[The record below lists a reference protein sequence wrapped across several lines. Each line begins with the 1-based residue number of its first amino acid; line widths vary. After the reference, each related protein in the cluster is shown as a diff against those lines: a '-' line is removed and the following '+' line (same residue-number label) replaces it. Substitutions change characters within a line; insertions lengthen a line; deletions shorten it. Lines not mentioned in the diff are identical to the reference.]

1 MCGAC
6 RPRHG
11 RGVTTTS
18 PTPAITVE
26 GLHVSYGATVA
37 VDDVSFTVA
46 PGEILGVLGP
56 NGAGKTTT
64 VETLVGLRR
73 ADRGRIDVLGH
84 DPQRDPTAIHSLVGV
99 QLQSAGLPEKMTVA
113 EAVSLYAAL
122 YDDPADGDVLL
133 ERLGLAPHR
142 DKRYGKLSGGQQQR
156 LSIALALIGRPQV
169 AILDE
174 LTTGLDPQARREV
187 WGLVEEIR
195 DAGATVLLVTHFM
208 EEAERL
214 CDRIVLV
221 DGGRVTATG
230 TPRDLVEQQGGESQR
245 LRFRVDGSAD
255 NLGTLTRLPEVV
267 DVHRDGDR
275 LVVTGRG
282 DVVLAVT
289 AELARRGV
297 VAHDLRV
304 DTVRLD
310 DAFVALTSKES
321 A

>member
-1 MCGAC
+1 M
-6 RPRHG
+6 
-11 RGVTTTS
+11 TTTS
-18 PTPAITVE
+18 TPAITVE

-64 VETLVGLRR
+64 VEAIVGLRR
-73 ADRGRIDVLGH
+73 PDRGRIDVLGH
-84 DPQRDPTAIHSLVGV
+84 DPQRDPEAVRDLVGV

-122 YDDPADGDVLL
+122 YEEPADGDALL
-133 ERLGLAPHR
+133 ERIGLGPHR
-142 DKRYGKLSGGQQQR
+142 NQRYGKLSGGQQQR
-156 LSIALALIGRPQV
+156 LSIVLALIGRPRV

-187 WGLVEEIR
+187 WGLVEELR
-195 DAGATVLLVTHFM
+195 EAGASVLLVTHFM

-214 CDRIVLV
+214 CDRLVLV
-221 DGGRVTATG
+221 DGGRITASG
-230 TPRDLVEQQGGESQR
+230 TPGELVERTGGESQR
-245 LRFRVDGSAD
+245 LRFRVDGPSD
-255 NLGTLTRLPEVV
+255 VLGFLTPLPEVF
-267 DVHRDGDR
+267 DVHRDGER
-275 LVVTGRG
+275 VVVTGHG

-289 AELARRGV
+289 AELIRRGV